1 MEIEAKFA
9 VPNRAV
15 YRELAHL
22 RMLAGYMLVAVG
34 VAQVADRYFDTADGR
49 LLTGGYACRL
59 RAEGDALIATL
70 KGIGGVQGAVHRRA
84 EEEVRLSEW
93 SPDPGAWPPSAARTL
108 ALDLAAGAL
117 LEPLFGLEQR
127 RARADIFDGERR
139 VAQLS
144 LDHVRLDLT
153 GVPRAAGSTYYEL
166 EVELA
171 SAGTEADLASIA
183 ADLSTAWHLIPE
195 PHSKFARAF
204 AIVRERKAAVGLLLS
219 PDERRT
225 LEAHAADSDSPYA
238 HRAAAVLGKADGLGP
253 AAIIERS
260 QLSAGRARY
269 WVREFR
275 AKRLGFLAEGA
286 ESEPRTTRAAPR
298 AAPPPQTSDTTVSPP
313 PSVPPEPAA
322 AAKSSRSGKLSP
334 AALLSIG
341 EFCRHYGVD
350 LPHARFVVAQVHLLF
365 DALKRVHKLP
375 KKSRGLLRSAAML
388 ATVGATTD
396 PAHPNQAGRDLILTR
411 PLRGVSTAE
420 RLTLACIVA
429 FSAGKVRADRE
440 PTLAALDEKM
450 RGQVVALAALVRLA
464 EALDFSRTQTS
475 EIEAFEDADGD
486 TCVIVVAGPSAALD
500 AAQAQGQADLW
511 YQTFKQELIFAVS
524 QPASEVD
531 LTQEKDDM
539 GKHSR
544 KGPKRTTPAATRTAS
559 ARVAT
564 SIAPPAPAALPIIE
578 YTAHGGRRSDERGR
592 PQSDLSAFHQ
602 DAGQR
607 SRHAA
612 GRGFRGAAR
621 YARGDA
627 AHARGLRAVWRAFR
641 REDAQTVRQRAAPG
655 RSHPGRSARSGCAAG
670 ESAGARCRPPAG
682 ERGFARSAAGAL
694 GDRPR
699 CRRAAQMLDYLDG
712 SSYREFVADFGAFLT
727 TPGAGAPSIPDDEPV
742 PFQVRHVAPS
752 LIITH
757 YESVRAFERLLP
769 GAPLLT
775 YHALRIDCKGLRY
788 ALEFFR
794 DLLGDEAPALIKQ
807 VTGMQDLL
815 GELQDAHVA
824 EALLDGFLRDHRKA
838 AREAAGRAVAG
849 RRGSVS
855 RSPACAPGR
864 ACGGV
869 PRAVGRCGGPG
880 LPAQAGACRRG
891 AVIL

>member
-1 MEIEAKFA
+1 M
-9 VPNRAV
+9 
-15 YRELAHL
+15 
-22 RMLAGYMLVAVG
+22 
-34 VAQVADRYFDTADGR
+34 
-49 LLTGGYACRL
+49 
-59 RAEGDALIATL
+59 
-70 KGIGGVQGAVHRRA
+70 
-84 EEEVRLSEW
+84 
-93 SPDPGAWPPSAARTL
+93 

-117 LEPLFGLEQR
+117 LEPLFGLDQR
-127 RARADIFDGERR
+127 RARADVFDGERR

-153 GVPRAAGSTYYEL
+153 GVGRTAGSTYYEL

-171 SAGTEADLASIA
+171 SAGTDADLASIA

-195 PHSKFARAF
+195 PRSKFARAF
-204 AIVRERKAAVGLLLS
+204 ALVRERKGEVGLLLS
-219 PDERRT
+219 PEERRT
-225 LEAHAADSDSPYA
+225 LETHAADSSSPYA

-253 AAIIERS
+253 AAIVERS

-275 AKRLGFLAEGA
+275 AKRLGFLAEGD
-286 ESEPRTTRAAPR
+286 ESEPRTKRAAPR
-298 AAPPPQTSDTTVSPP
+298 TAPPPKISDTTVSPP
-313 PSVPPEPAA
+313 PSTPPAPAA
-322 AAKSSRSGKLSP
+322 TGKSAGGRKPPP

-341 EFCRHYGVD
+341 EFCRYYGVD
-350 LPHARFVVAQVHLLF
+350 LPHARFVVAQAHLLF

-396 PAHPNQAGRDLILTR
+396 PAHPNQAGRDLILAR

-511 YQTFKQELIFAVS
+511 YQTFKQELVFAVS
-524 QPASEVD
+524 QPASEAD

-539 GKHSR
+539 GKHPR
-544 KGPKRTTPAATRTAS
+544 KGTKRAATST

-564 SIAPPAPAALPIIE
+564 TRAAISPAPPAPAAPPIVEIPPMAADDPMSE
-578 YTAHGGRRSDERGR
+578 
-592 PQSDLSAFHQ
+592 
-602 DAGQR
+602 
-607 SRHAA
+607 A
-612 GRGFRGAAR
+612 GRKVIYLHFTRMLANEAGTRLGEDPEALHDMRVATRRMRAAFVLFGAHFDEKTLKQF
-621 YARGDA
+621 GK
-627 AHARGLRAVWRAFR
+627 GLRRAGRTLGAVRDLDVLLEKARAHV
-641 REDAQTVRQRAAPG
+641 ATLP
-655 RSHPGRSARSGCAAG
+655 P
-670 ESAGARCRPPAG
+670 ESAGSLDPLLAHWETARDV
-682 ERGFARSAAGAL
+682 AR
-694 GDRPR
+694 R
-699 CRRAAQMLDYLDG
+699 QMLDYLDG
-712 SSYREFVADFGAFLT
+712 SAYREFVADFGAFLT
-727 TPGAGAPSIPDDEPV
+727 TPGAGALSIPDDEPV

-838 AREAAGRAVAG
+838 ARKRPAELSLAGVEAYRDVQLARQAELVAAFPAPWADVVGPDFRRKLALAVA
-849 RRGSVS
+849 
-855 RSPACAPGR
+855 A
-864 ACGGV
+864 
-869 PRAVGRCGGPG
+869 
-880 LPAQAGACRRG
+880 
-891 AVIL
+891 I

>member
-1 MEIEAKFA
+1 M
-9 VPNRAV
+9 
-15 YRELAHL
+15 
-22 RMLAGYMLVAVG
+22 
-34 VAQVADRYFDTADGR
+34 
-49 LLTGGYACRL
+49 
-59 RAEGDALIATL
+59 
-70 KGIGGVQGAVHRRA
+70 QGAVHRRA
-84 EEEVRLSEW
+84 EEEVRLPAW
-93 SPDPGAWPPSAARTL
+93 SPDPSGWPASAARSL

-127 RARADIFDGERR
+127 RARADVFDGERR

-153 GVPRAAGSTYYEL
+153 GVGRTAGSTYYEL

-171 SAGTEADLASIA
+171 SAGTEADLESIA
-183 ADLSTAWHLIPE
+183 ADLSTTWHLIPE

-204 AIVRERKAAVGLLLS
+204 AIVRERKAAVGLLLT
-219 PDERRT
+219 PEERRV
-225 LEAHAADSDSPYA
+225 LEAHAADSNSPYA
-238 HRAAAVLGKADGLGP
+238 HRAAAVLGKAGGLGP
-253 AAIIERS
+253 AAIVERS

-275 AKRLGFLAEGA
+275 AKRLGILADGA
-286 ESEPRTTRAAPR
+286 ESEPRTTRAAQR
-298 AAPPPQTSDTTVSPP
+298 EAPSPKTSDMTVSPP
-313 PSVPPEPAA
+313 PSVPPAPAA
-322 AAKSSRSGKLSP
+322 AAKSSRSRKPPP

-341 EFCRHYGVD
+341 EFCRQYGVD
-350 LPHARFVVAQVHLLF
+350 LPHARFVAAQAHLLF

-388 ATVGATTD
+388 ATVGAMTD
-396 PAHPNQAGRDLILTR
+396 PAHPNQAGRDLILAR

-450 RGQVVALAALVRLA
+450 RGQVIALAALVRLA
-464 EALDFSRTQTS
+464 EVLDFSRTQTS

-511 YQTFKQELIFAVS
+511 YQTFKQELVFAVS

-544 KGPKRTTPAATRTAS
+544 KGPKRVAPATARAAT
-559 ARVAT
+559 ARAAT
-564 SIAPPAPAALPIIE
+564 SIAPLAQAAPPIIEIPPMAVDDPMSEAGRKVIYLHFTRMLANEAGTRLGEDPEALHDMRVATRRMRAAFALFGAHFDEKTLKQFGKGLRRAGRTLGAVRDLDVLLDKARAHVAALPPE
-578 YTAHGGRRSDERGR
+578 NADALDPLLAHWETARDVARR
-592 PQSDLSAFHQ
+592 
-602 DAGQR
+602 
-607 SRHAA
+607 
-612 GRGFRGAAR
+612 
-621 YARGDA
+621 
-627 AHARGLRAVWRAFR
+627 
-641 REDAQTVRQRAAPG
+641 
-655 RSHPGRSARSGCAAG
+655 
-670 ESAGARCRPPAG
+670 
-682 ERGFARSAAGAL
+682 
-694 GDRPR
+694 
-699 CRRAAQMLDYLDG
+699 QMLDYLDG
-712 SSYREFVADFGAFLT
+712 SAYGEFVTEFNAFLT
-727 TPGAGAPSIPDDEPV
+727 TPGAGAQSIPDDEPV

-794 DLLGDEAPALIKQ
+794 DLFGDEAPALIKQ

-838 AREAAGRAVAG
+838 ARKRPAELSLAGVEAYRDVQLARQAELVAAFPAPWADVVGPDFRRKLALAVA
-849 RRGSVS
+849 
-855 RSPACAPGR
+855 AM
-864 ACGGV
+864 
-869 PRAVGRCGGPG
+869 
-880 LPAQAGACRRG
+880 
-891 AVIL
+891 